1 MIDYLIISITHVYY
15 AARAKCILPRKFIC
29 VTITTLQILQQ
40 IIGLFITA
48 LAYEIK
54 VSLKNVTAFKDWIF
68 EGFHLQNYYINDII
82 LITSFRCPGKIAKS
96 LSKHSNTVT
105 CTFPCNSFSMSS
117 ISTMPIW
124 LGITSMIWKR
134 LSTKRKAFFLSKE
147 YRTTEYALIG

>member
-1 MIDYLIISITHVYY
+1 MIDYLIISITHAYY

-48 LAYEIK
+48 LAYKIK
-54 VSLKNVTAFKDWIF
+54 VSLKKCNNFQGLNFWRFSFA
-68 EGFHLQNYYINDII
+68 NYYINDII

-117 ISTMPIW
+117 ISTMPTW

-134 LSTKRKAFFLSKE
+134 LSTKHKAFILSKG